1 MLYKT
6 KTTIKRALFILLAT
20 FTIACSNDDDAIS
33 EIPSFSE
40 ILTQEDLTSY
50 LQQVMDEKEVAGFA
64 INIVKDDNVDYT
76 KSFGYQNIEQD
87 GLFSNQTVI
96 NIASLSKTFV
106 AAATAKAI
114 EQGYFSLDT
123 PINQLLPV
131 DIVNL
136 KNPEAVIKVK
146 HLVTHTSGIIDDPNT
161 YITTNYFVLPNQDIS
176 TLGANILVNQLG
188 LSITNPVPL
197 EEYLAEYFVEDGELY
212 GEANFMNAIPGS
224 TWSYSNVATSLMG
237 FVIESATEIDFATYV
252 QSNIIEPLQM
262 NNTTFNVLEVD
273 FTQTAVPYLDRNT
286 PLPFYGNHGYPEGS
300 IHTSNTDLSYYLLD
314 MVRGIK
320 GQSNTLFP
328 NEYYQLLFTEQ
339 LEVTVVPN
347 FFADNHGL
355 YWYKK
360 NNNWSH
366 GGNSLGVSSHMQI
379 EADGSYGFSIIANMD
394 ATFSDNTPQWEEV
407 LQLVTQGIQEYIQN
421 N

>member
-1 MLYKT
+1 MLHKT
-6 KTTIKRALFILLAT
+6 KNTIKTALFILLAA
-20 FTIACSNDDDAIS
+20 FTMACSNDDDALS
-33 EIPSFSE
+33 EIPSPSE
-40 ILTQEDLTSY
+40 IQTQEDLTSY
-50 LQQVMDEKEVAGFA
+50 LQQVLDAKEVAGFA
-64 INIVKDDNVDYT
+64 VTLVKNNSVTY
-76 KSFGYQNIEQD
+76 SNAFGLKNIEQD
-87 GLFSNQTVI
+87 EIFSNQTVI
-96 NIASLSKTFV
+96 NIASLSKTYV

-114 EQGYFSLDT
+114 EQGYFTLDT

-136 KNPEAVIKVK
+136 KNPEAIITVK
-146 HLVTHTSGIIDDPNT
+146 HLVTHTSGIIDDANT
-161 YITTNYFVLPNQDIS
+161 YITTNYFVLPNQDMS
-176 TLGANILVNQLG
+176 TPGADILVNQLG

-212 GEANFMNAIPGS
+212 GEANFIDVVPGS

-252 QSNIIEPLQM
+252 QSNIIKPLQM

-273 FTQTAVPYLDRNT
+273 FAQTAVPYLDRNT

-300 IHTSNTDLSYYLLD
+300 IHTTNNDLSNYLLD
-314 MVRGIK
+314 MVKGIK

-339 LEVTVVPN
+339 LEDNITPD
-347 FFADNHGL
+347 FFADNHGI

-366 GGNSLGVSSHMQI
+366 GGNSLGVSSHIQI
-379 EADGSYGFSIIANMD
+379 EADGSYGFSIIANVD
-394 ATFSDNTPQWEEV
+394 ATFSDNTPKWEEV

-421 N
+421 S